1 MAHNIA
7 LVPGDGIGPEITEAT
22 VRVLSATGVPIEW
35 TWLEA
40 GAEVTAKYGEPM
52 PEPTLNAIRR
62 LGIAL
67 KGPIT
72 TPIGKGFRSANVAL
86 RQALDLYAAV
96 RPSKSIPGVKT
107 RYDNVD
113 LTVIRENTEG
123 LYSGIEHL
131 VVPGV
136 AESIK
141 VMTDKA
147 CTRISRFA
155 FEHARKIGA
164 TKVTVVHKANIMK
177 ISDGLFLECFRKAAR
192 DFPEINAEE
201 IIVDNLCMQL
211 VRDPTRFQ
219 VLVMEN
225 LYGDIVSD
233 LCSGLVGGLG
243 VVPGANIGDH
253 AAVFEAVH
261 GSAPD
266 IAGKGLANPTALIL
280 SAGMMLDHIGETDAA
295 DRVRNAVEKVLGAQT
310 CIPRDMGG
318 TANTKEYTDAL
329 IGAMA

>member
-96 RPSKSIPGVKT
+96 RPSKSIPGVIT
-107 RYDNVD
+107 RYDNVNI
-113 LTVIRENTEG
+113 TVIRENTEG

>member
-1 MAHNIA
+1 MAYNIA

-22 VRVLSATGVPIEW
+22 VRVLAATGVPIEW

-96 RPSKSIPGVKT
+96 RPSKSIPGVVT
-107 RYDNVD
+107 RYDNVNI
-113 LTVIRENTEG
+113 TVIRENTEG

>member
-192 DFPEINAEE
+192 DFPEINAKE

>member
-1 MAHNIA
+1 MAYNIA

-22 VRVLSATGVPIEW
+22 VRVLAATGVPIEW

-62 LGIAL
+62 LGIGL

-96 RPSKSIPGVKT
+96 RPSKSIPGVIT
-107 RYDNVD
+107 RYDNVNI
-113 LTVIRENTEG
+113 TVIRENTEG

-155 FEHARKIGA
+155 FQHARKIGA
-164 TKVTVVHKANIMK
+164 SKVTVVHKANIMK
-177 ISDGLFLECFRKAAR
+177 ISDGLFLECFRKIAR
-192 DFPEINAEE
+192 EYPEIEAEE
-201 IIVDNLCMQL
+201 IIIDNLCMQL

-225 LYGDIVSD
+225 LYGDIISD
-233 LCSGLVGGLG
+233 LCSGMVGGLG

>member
-1 MAHNIA
+1 MAYNIA

-62 LGIAL
+62 LGIGL